1 MADPTT
7 VTSLISWEA
16 ITALATIATVLVP
29 GWISLRS
36 QAAKQHDTVL
46 AKMDAMREA
55 SEEGRA
61 RIYQRIDGVIHEL
74 RAEFVSKE
82 LHALTL
88 KRVESLDER
97 LNRACEDVRQRR
109 NGSASIMT
117 HI

>member
-7 VTSLISWEA
+7 ATSLLSWEA
-16 ITALATIATVLVP
+16 ITALGTMASVIVT

-36 QAAKQHDTVL
+36 QAAKQHDTVM

-55 SEEGRA
+55 SEEGRS
-61 RIYQRIDGVIHEL
+61 RLYQRIDGVVHEL

-88 KRVESLDER
+88 KRVDSLDER
-97 LNRACEDVRQRR
+97 FNRACEDVRSRR
-109 NGSASIMT
+109 SNGSSVLMT
-117 HI
+117 

>member
-7 VTSLISWEA
+7 ANALLSWEA
-16 ITALATIATVLVP
+16 ITALGTMASVLVT
-29 GWISLRS
+29 GWVSLRS

-55 SEEGRA
+55 SEEGRS
-61 RIYQRIDGVIHEL
+61 RIYQRIDGVVHEL

-82 LHALTL
+82 LHTLTM

-97 LNRACEDVRQRR
+97 LNRACEDVRARR
-109 NGSASIMT
+109 TGASTLMT
-117 HI
+117 